1 MKHGENRTDRAGCYT
16 NLFSLRN
23 KAFTAGNAEHRLP
36 NSKPWR
42 WEIRATTNDDG
53 SLTLEPLGMALLWLW
68 GCGRNR
74 KRERIEL

>member
-23 KAFTAGNAEHRLP
+23 KAFTAGNAEHTLA
-36 NSKPWR
+36 KLEALAMG
-42 WEIRATTNDDG
+42 EIRVTANDDG

-68 GCGRNR
+68 GCRRN
-74 KRERIEL
+74 